1 MFVFILPRWHD
12 ETQGL
17 HQSIG
22 GVNAKPSPFASIN
35 LDAFESYGKIL
46 LGDSYTAGATLAV
59 GCKCVRQFSF

>member
-1 MFVFILPRWHD
+1 
-12 ETQGL
+12 L